1 MSYNHPMLG
10 ENLELC
16 QAAAEWIL
24 QQETIEEKNDRI
36 SKELMEKYTPLI
48 LQKKTEVILR
58 EKNE

>member
-1 MSYNHPMLG
+1 MTYNHPILG
-10 ENLELC
+10 ENLEVC

-48 LQKKTEVILR
+48 LKKQTEVTLQ
-58 EKNE
+58 EADE